1 MNKFS
6 RKIEALLEFKRTK
19 PRFDKNSYRKF
30 PVRSTS
36 LILAGIRADKH
47 HHLTFPCTLHSGHKG
62 WITSSININ
71 LINEE
76 LVHRCGGST
85 LYAIKLKRI
94 VFPV

>member
-1 MNKFS
+1 LRNIQA
-6 RKIEALLEFKRTK
+6 RLERTRTNT
-19 PRFDKNSYRKF
+19 RFDKNSCRNF

-47 HHLTFPCTLHSGHKG
+47 HHLTFPCTLHSGNEG
-62 WITSSININ
+62 WITAAIIKNKMIA
-71 LINEE
+71 EA

-85 LYAIKLKRI
+85 LYAKKRI